1 VVNRLLT
8 IGFLGL
14 LLFGCRSSK
23 EFYTNTGTLKNITDA
38 KLIKNTEEN
47 NIPFDSIFFKKFH
60 AEITL
65 NGDKKSF
72 KGNMFVQRD
81 HSIVVSI
88 YTLMNIELVRVRFQP
103 DLVEIIDRTKKE
115 YIRSDYRLLWEKF
128 MVELDYHVLQDILL
142 NELYA
147 YPIGD
152 NTRLDLKKYK
162 HDRKVD
168 VYTFQSIKKGRF
180 SRLYRKESTDGIILH
195 EFSILPDVFKVSKS
209 YIKDFSSN
217 TSINIE
223 YNNFTQVQTY
233 LMPNRIMIDGNR
245 DGYSFS
251 LKINFP
257 TIDVT
262 SNNSIGFKVSK
273 KYDVKDLLH
282 E

>member
-1 VVNRLLT
+1 VSRLLT
-8 IGFLGL
+8 IGLLGL

-47 NIPFDSIFFKKFH
+47 YVPFDSLFFKKFH
-60 AEITL
+60 AEIAL

-72 KGNMFVQRD
+72 KGNMFIERD

-103 DLVEIIDRTKKE
+103 GLVEIIDRTKKE
-115 YIRSDYRLLWEKF
+115 YIRSDYRLLWDKF
-128 MVELDYHVLQDILL
+128 MVELDYHLLQDILL

-147 YPIGD
+147 YPIGESI
-152 NTRLDLKKYK
+152 RLDLKKYK
-162 HDRKVD
+162 HDRKID

-180 SRLYRKESTDGIILH
+180 SRLYKKESTDGVILH

-209 YIKDFSSN
+209 YIKDFGSN
-217 TSINIE
+217 TSVTIE
-223 YNNFTQVQTY
+223 YNNFTQIERS
-233 LMPNRIMIDGNR
+233 LMANQLTINGNR
-245 DGYSFS
+245 NSYCFS
-251 LKINFP
+251 LKIDFS

-262 SNNSIGFKVSK
+262 GNNSIGFKVSK

>member
-1 VVNRLLT
+1 MSRLLK

-23 EFYTNTGTLKNITDA
+23 EFYSNTGTLKNITDA

-47 NIPFDSIFFKKFH
+47 YVPFNSVFFKKFH
-60 AEITL
+60 AEIVL

-72 KGNMFVQRD
+72 RGNMFIERD

-103 DLVEIIDRTKKE
+103 DLVEIMDRTKKE
-115 YIRSDYRLLWEKF
+115 YTKSDYRLLWKKF
-128 MVELDYHVLQDILL
+128 MVELDYHMLQDILL

-152 NTRLDLKKYK
+152 NIRLDLKKYK
-162 HDRKVD
+162 HDRKANM
-168 VYTFQSIKKGRF
+168 YTFQSIKKGRF

-195 EFSILPDVFKVSKS
+195 EFSILPEVFKVSKS
-209 YIKDFSSN
+209 YIKDFGSN
-217 TSINIE
+217 TSVNIE
-223 YNNFTQVQTY
+223 YDNFTQIQSS
-233 LMPNRIMIDGNR
+233 LMPNKIMINGNR
-245 DGYSFS
+245 DGDCFS
-251 LKINFP
+251 LNIYFP
-257 TIDVT
+257 TIDIT
-262 SNNSIGFKVSK
+262 GNNSIGFKVSK